1 VGVLLSI
8 DLGTEGARVG
18 AFTDDGTSLGSVHRP
33 YRTSF
38 PRPGWAEQDPEE
50 WWSAF
55 VDAARTL
62 LATDACRAAGPVVAL
77 ASATTASTVAV
88 VDEAGTPLRPAILWM
103 DSRASAQSRRT
114 ADFAADHAVLAWSG
128 GSDAAEWL
136 VPKAMWLHENEPETY
151 DRASRVVEAIDYLT
165 FRLTGRWVG
174 SQMNAV
180 CKYNYDPIARRFPVE
195 LYAALGIEG
204 LADKLPD
211 EVLPVGS
218 VAGPLTRRAADEL
231 GLEPGAT
238 VAVGGIDAHVS
249 LLACGGDCD
258 GLVSLVSGTSSA
270 IIAEVDAPVETTE
283 VWGPYPQA
291 LRTSKWLVEGGQ
303 VTSGSVLKWVG
314 EGIMGIARDDL
325 PGLIAG
331 ATAVDPEAHGLRALD
346 FFMGNRT
353 PYRDARLRGAVVG
366 LTLGTTREELYRA
379 AVEAVACGTRGV
391 IDSFERAGVSCER
404 LVFSGGIEK
413 NALWQQV
420 TVDVLGRDAEIVDGD
435 NLTLRACAVIGA
447 VGAGLVGDLDEG
459 ATLFAPRTRLLT
471 PDASRHEV
479 YRKTYDDYVELV
491 GALTPVMHAT
501 AARQEARRTAAA
513 SLPSDARSLLVPGAG
528 SGAVLR

>member
-1 VGVLLSI
+1 MGILLSV

-18 AFTDDGTSLGSVHRP
+18 AFTDDGVALGSVHRP

-50 WWSAF
+50 WWRCV
-55 VDAARTL
+55 VDATRTL
-62 LATDACRAAGPVVAL
+62 LGTEACRVAGPVVAV

-88 VDEAGTPLRPAILWM
+88 LDEVGRPLRPAILWM
-103 DSRASAQSRRT
+103 DARASHQAERT
-114 ADFAADHAVLAWSG
+114 AGLAATHPVLAWSG

-136 VPKAMWLHENEPETY
+136 LPKAMWLKEREPAVY
-151 DRASRVVEAIDYLT
+151 DRSARIVEAIDYLT

-180 CKYNYDPIARRFPVE
+180 CKYNWDPLAGRFAE
-195 LYAALGIEG
+195 DLYAALGV
-204 LADKLPD
+204 ADLVAKLP
-211 EVLPVGS
+211 EAILPVGA
-218 VAGPLTRRAADEL
+218 VAGPLTRAAAAEL
-231 GLEPGAT
+231 GVPAGAP

-249 LLACGGDCD
+249 LLACGGCAD

-270 IIAEVDAPVETTE
+270 IVAEVDEPTATTE
-283 VWGPYPQA
+283 VWGPYPHA

-303 VTSGSVLKWVG
+303 VTSGSVLKWAG
-314 EGIMGIARDDL
+314 ETIMGVPRADL
-325 PGLIAG
+325 PALVRG
-331 ATAVDPEAHGLRALD
+331 AAAVEPGAHGLRALD
-346 FFMGNRT
+346 TFMGNRT

-379 AVEAVACGTRGV
+379 SVEAVACGTRGV
-391 IDSFERAGVSCER
+391 LDSFARAGVSCER

-420 TVDVLGRDAEIVDGD
+420 TVDVLGREAEIVDGD

-447 VGAGLVGDLDEG
+447 TGAGLVRDLDEG
-459 ATLFAPRTRLLT
+459 AARYAPRTRTLR
-471 PDASRHEV
+471 PDAGRHAV
-479 YRKTYDDYVELV
+479 YRETYDDYVELMQ
-491 GALTPVMHAT
+491 ALAPIMHASVD
-501 AARQEARRTAAA
+501 R
-513 SLPSDARSLLVPGAG
+513 LAG
-528 SGAVLR
+528 R